1 MLMASEERK
10 PRVGAIICNAMNQ
23 DGSQCQGIC
32 IAYKTHPMVTYY
44 RCECCLRTKKVTRP
58 RAG

>member
-1 MLMASEERK
+1 MLMAAEERK
-10 PRVGAIICNAMNQ
+10 PRVNAVICNTMNQ
-23 DGSQCQGIC
+23 DGSRCVGVC
-32 IAYKTHPMVTYY
+32 IAYKSHPLVTYY